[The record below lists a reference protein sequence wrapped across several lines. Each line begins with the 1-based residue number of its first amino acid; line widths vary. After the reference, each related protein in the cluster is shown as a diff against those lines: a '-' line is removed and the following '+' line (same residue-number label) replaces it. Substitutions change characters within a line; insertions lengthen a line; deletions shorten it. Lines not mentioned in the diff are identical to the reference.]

1 MKIKSYFITTLLCI
15 FTLLFATSFV
25 FAGNI
30 GRAVY
35 GVFTETYNGAH
46 FGVTSS
52 DEDAVESQLWDN
64 QSMGG
69 ETMNDTPAEGES
81 YSKLTNGTPHPEY
94 EIWKYG
100 GGGYVSKNS
109 NGYHNMSAYYGGNI
123 KFYVRS
129 SDSNMESMKVGV
141 KLAGIEILVPLSDLG
156 FTANGQ
162 WHELTFP
169 LTTTTN
175 SNLTATNLANTNI
188 LFLFNLPE
196 NNYVVGESICFDHI
210 RWIKPGDG
218 SFTATVKNVSD
229 NQVATDDKI
238 TWNESCFRQSWIA
251 AQQYIELD
259 LDQEGS
265 NWYVRIYL
273 NNGKESR
280 NGLYCVDSDG
290 SEIVLPMAWRVKPNT
305 LPNGDG
311 DTLQIAEVYHVE
323 TNEGRLYDYGK
334 HGNTD
339 PWWYPWIFTIE
350 KNKTLAEGEI
360 EFTKA
365 WDIRGIHTY
374 AYDNEAWNS
383 PANLLERKPKIYF
396 AADCSE
402 ALGGLIYR
410 ANIVT
415 ELVYE

>member
-1 MKIKSYFITTLLCI
+1 MKTKSLFITTLLCA

-30 GRAVY
+30 GRTVY

-46 FGVTSS
+46 FGVPSS
-52 DEDAVESQLWDN
+52 DEDAIASQLWDN
-64 QSMGG
+64 QSMYG
-69 ETMNDTPAEGES
+69 ETMNDIPAEGEI
-81 YSKLTNGTPHPEY
+81 YSKLTNGTPHPESS
-94 EIWKYG
+94 IWKYG
-100 GGGYVSKNS
+100 GGGYVSVNS

-129 SDSNMESMKVGV
+129 SDSNMTNMKVGV
-141 KLAGIEILVPLSDLG
+141 KLNGIEIMVTLSDLG
-156 FTANGQ
+156 FSANGQ
-162 WHELTFP
+162 WQELTFP

-175 SNLTATNLANTNI
+175 SNITAANLANTNI
-188 LFLFNLPE
+188 LFIFNLPE
-196 NNYVVGESICFDHI
+196 VNYVVGESICFDHI

-218 SFTATVKNVSD
+218 SFTATVKNISD
-229 NQVATDDKI
+229 NQVATEDKI
-238 TWNESCFRQSWIA
+238 TYAQSCFRQSWIA
-251 AQQYIELD
+251 AEQYLELD
-259 LDQEGS
+259 LDREESS

-273 NNGKESR
+273 NNGKASR
-280 NGLYCVDSDG
+280 KGLYWVDEDNDEN
-290 SEIVLPMAWRVKPNT
+290 EIVLPMAWRVSPNL
-305 LPNGDG
+305 LPNSAG

-323 TNEGRLYDYGK
+323 ADVGRLYDYGK
-334 HGNTD
+334 HGSTD
-339 PWWYPWIFTIE
+339 PWWYPWIFAIDKKE
-350 KNKTLAEGEI
+350 TLNDS
-360 EFTKA
+360 TKV

-383 PANLLERKPKIYF
+383 AANLLERKPKIYF
-396 AADCSE
+396 AADCSK